1 MNGSSVLI
9 EGKTLRI
16 LLTKKKGDAN
26 VEFGTQSVLKGK
38 KILGIFPI
46 RGTTLEDGRLTTTYS
61 EGRLF
66 LYNDKNEVVCEGL
79 VFQVLYPNLEG
90 SGTIPAF
97 VLRPQTV
104 IDWNKSSCKIYDT
117 DTSADR
123 LIEFQVIYE

>member
-16 LLTKKKGDAN
+16 LLTKKKNDSN

-38 KILGIFPI
+38 KILGIVPI
-46 RGTTLEDGRLTTTYS
+46 PDSVLEDGRVTSSYS
-61 EGRLF
+61 NGRLY
-66 LYNDKNEVVCEGL
+66 LYNEKNEIVCEGL
-79 VFQVLYPNLEG
+79 RFIDLYPSING
-90 SGTIPAF
+90 SQPAF
-97 VLRPQTV
+97 ILKPNSV